1 MIRTPRTGQ
10 LSVLTLTVLLVGTG
24 ALLAPADPE
33 SLTVQRAG
41 AGQAG
46 VGPAGAVQPVERPET
61 GSVESAVPSVSQV
74 GADRLT
80 DALTALAASQPKPN
94 RDEML
99 QAFAAAGLPADA
111 VEVSQDITPTGLAVD
126 SVRGAAIQKGEC
138 LFGEVRDGQVDVSVL
153 PVLDSGFCFVGD
165 QR

>member
-1 MIRTPRTGQ
+1 MIRTPRTGR

-24 ALLAPADPE
+24 ALLAPADPA
-33 SLTVQRAG
+33 SSAVQREG
-41 AGQAG
+41 T
-46 VGPAGAVQPVERPET
+46 VPAGAAQPVALQET
-61 GSVESAVPSVSQV
+61 GAVQSAVPSVAQV
-74 GADRLT
+74 GANRLT
-80 DALTALAASQPKPN
+80 DALTALAASKPKPN

-99 QAFAAAGLPADA
+99 EAFAAAGLPADA

-126 SVRGAAIQKGEC
+126 SVRGAANHEGEC